1 MDKNSIKKFAVWART
16 ELITRVSQR
25 AIIYEIDEN
34 GYGEYDADAVNGRV
48 MSAEEKT
55 QRKAL
60 IDRIRKKGYHQVME
74 EVAYTW
80 FNRFSALRFMEVNG
94 YLPSR
99 TRVFTDENNNF
110 KPQIITDAIDLT
122 IDGLDMEKVYELKDD
137 AKKEEELYKYLLIT
151 QCNALNPIL
160 PGMFQKISDYTEL
173 LFPDNLLRENSVI
186 QKMIELIP
194 QQDWEEQVEILGWL
208 YQYYINEPK
217 DKLINAKKQYK
228 LDDVPFVTQI
238 FTSDW
243 IVQYMVQ
250 NSLGR
255 MWINAGDKDLKD
267 YDWDYYL
274 QERDGAKKDASIDP
288 STIKVIDPCMGS
300 GHIIAYI
307 FDALIQMY
315 DNYGYTRSDAVESIL
330 QNNIYGMDIS
340 ERAYQLAYFSLMMK
354 ARKYSRT
361 ILNKRIKPHLY
372 CLENVLS
379 FREELVDFVAN
390 GDLQVKKDILLLQQE
405 LEFLGEYGSLV
416 ETSSIDYSKIEQRI
430 NEIENTEYDN
440 LIDQGYRLECIND
453 VRSMIETAKSLN
465 MKYDSVITNPPYIGN
480 KFLPARLKDYIEKN
494 YKDYKSDIFAA
505 FIARIIHM
513 TKLNGNI
520 GMLTPYVWMF
530 ISTYEELRR
539 KVLNE
544 TQITSLVQLEYNAFE
559 AACVPVCSF
568 TLKKTSDKLL
578 GEYVR
583 LSEFKGAD
591 IQGVKVIEAVNN
603 RECGYRYTTDQ
614 RGFDVIPGAPV
625 AYWVDK
631 RIVENFNVGTRV
643 DTFAFPKQGLATA
656 DNNRFLRLWFEVS
669 IDNIGLG
676 YKNAEDAAESCKKWF
691 PYNKGGGF
699 KKWYGNNE
707 YVINWE
713 NNGSELRNFKGSV
726 IRSPQY
732 YFQEGISW
740 CKITSSDFSMRY
752 IPNGFLFDVAGC
764 TLFVEKAK
772 IKYMLGYM
780 NSKINA
786 YILGLISPTLN
797 FEVGHIGSLPIIF
810 NEEYRSEVEKLV
822 SENIELCKSDWDS
835 YENSWDFKKSPLLT
849 RKGKLSEIYNEYVEE
864 KIRQFDR
871 LKANEIRINEIFA
884 NIYGA
889 DQIVS
894 SIVDDEEVIIGSPDY
909 KNDMKALISYAVGCM
924 FGRYSLDKN
933 GVICAGNEFNIDNY
947 RLYNAD
953 LDNIIPI
960 CNDDYFEDDILG
972 RFVEFVKTAFGKD
985 DLENNLDFIAKAFNN
1000 KGTSREVLRQYFIN
1014 DFYTD
1019 HCNLYTSRG
1028 AGKRPIYW
1036 LFDSGKKNGFKC
1048 LIYMHRYQPD
1058 TIARIRTD
1066 YVHEQQS
1073 RYRTAVADIEQR
1085 LMGASGSEKVKLDK
1099 QKATLQAQITEI
1111 GEYEERIHHLADQMI
1126 RIDLD
1131 DGVKNNYEI
1140 FKDVLAKIK

>member
-25 AIIYEIDEN
+25 AIKYEIDEN

-372 CLENVLS
+372 CLENVSS

-544 TQITSLVQLEYNAFE
+544 TQITSLVQLEYNALE

-740 CKITSSDFSMRY
+740 
-752 IPNGFLFDVAGC
+752 
-764 TLFVEKAK
+764 
-772 IKYMLGYM
+772 
-780 NSKINA
+780 
-786 YILGLISPTLN
+786 
-797 FEVGHIGSLPIIF
+797 
-810 NEEYRSEVEKLV
+810 
-822 SENIELCKSDWDS
+822 
-835 YENSWDFKKSPLLT
+835 
-849 RKGKLSEIYNEYVEE
+849 
-864 KIRQFDR
+864 
-871 LKANEIRINEIFA
+871 
-884 NIYGA
+884 
-889 DQIVS
+889 
-894 SIVDDEEVIIGSPDY
+894 
-909 KNDMKALISYAVGCM
+909 
-924 FGRYSLDKN
+924 
-933 GVICAGNEFNIDNY
+933 
-947 RLYNAD
+947 
-953 LDNIIPI
+953 
-960 CNDDYFEDDILG
+960 
-972 RFVEFVKTAFGKD
+972 
-985 DLENNLDFIAKAFNN
+985 
-1000 KGTSREVLRQYFIN
+1000 
-1014 DFYTD
+1014 
-1019 HCNLYTSRG
+1019 
-1028 AGKRPIYW
+1028 
-1036 LFDSGKKNGFKC
+1036 
-1048 LIYMHRYQPD
+1048 
-1058 TIARIRTD
+1058 
-1066 YVHEQQS
+1066 
-1073 RYRTAVADIEQR
+1073 
-1085 LMGASGSEKVKLDK
+1085 
-1099 QKATLQAQITEI
+1099 
-1111 GEYEERIHHLADQMI
+1111 
-1126 RIDLD
+1126 
-1131 DGVKNNYEI
+1131 
-1140 FKDVLAKIK
+1140 

>member
-1 MDKNSIKKFAVWART
+1 MDKTSIKKFAVWART

-25 AIIYEIDEN
+25 AIKYEIDEN

-372 CLENVLS
+372 CLENVSS

-707 YVINWE
+707 
-713 NNGSELRNFKGSV
+713 
-726 IRSPQY
+726 
-732 YFQEGISW
+732 
-740 CKITSSDFSMRY
+740 
-752 IPNGFLFDVAGC
+752 
-764 TLFVEKAK
+764 
-772 IKYMLGYM
+772 
-780 NSKINA
+780 
-786 YILGLISPTLN
+786 
-797 FEVGHIGSLPIIF
+797 
-810 NEEYRSEVEKLV
+810 
-822 SENIELCKSDWDS
+822 
-835 YENSWDFKKSPLLT
+835 
-849 RKGKLSEIYNEYVEE
+849 
-864 KIRQFDR
+864 
-871 LKANEIRINEIFA
+871 
-884 NIYGA
+884 
-889 DQIVS
+889 
-894 SIVDDEEVIIGSPDY
+894 
-909 KNDMKALISYAVGCM
+909 
-924 FGRYSLDKN
+924 
-933 GVICAGNEFNIDNY
+933 
-947 RLYNAD
+947 
-953 LDNIIPI
+953 
-960 CNDDYFEDDILG
+960 
-972 RFVEFVKTAFGKD
+972 
-985 DLENNLDFIAKAFNN
+985 
-1000 KGTSREVLRQYFIN
+1000 
-1014 DFYTD
+1014 
-1019 HCNLYTSRG
+1019 
-1028 AGKRPIYW
+1028 
-1036 LFDSGKKNGFKC
+1036 
-1048 LIYMHRYQPD
+1048 
-1058 TIARIRTD
+1058 
-1066 YVHEQQS
+1066 
-1073 RYRTAVADIEQR
+1073 
-1085 LMGASGSEKVKLDK
+1085 
-1099 QKATLQAQITEI
+1099 
-1111 GEYEERIHHLADQMI
+1111 
-1126 RIDLD
+1126 
-1131 DGVKNNYEI
+1131 
-1140 FKDVLAKIK
+1140 

>member
-1 MDKNSIKKFAVWART
+1 MDKNSIKKYAVWART

-25 AIIYEIDEN
+25 AIKYEIDEN

-60 IDRIRKKGYHQVME
+60 IDRIRKKGYHKVME

-99 TRVFTDENNNF
+99 TRVFTDDNNNF
-110 KPQIITDAIDLT
+110 KPQILTDAIDLT

-160 PGMFQKISDYTEL
+160 PGMFQKILDYTEL

-186 QKMIELIP
+186 QKMIEIIP

-255 MWINAGDKDLKD
+255 MWINAGDKDLKG

-274 QERDGAKKDASIDP
+274 QERDGAKKDVSIDP
-288 STIKVIDPCMGS
+288 STVKVIDPCMGS

-361 ILNKRIKPHLY
+361 ILNEGIKPHLY
-372 CLENVLS
+372 CLENVSS

-390 GDLQVKKDILLLQQE
+390 GDLQVKKDISLLQQE

-614 RGFDVIPGAPV
+614 RGFDVIPGSPV
-625 AYWVDK
+625 AYSQAV
-631 RIVENFNVGTRV
+631 I
-643 DTFAFPKQGLATA
+643 
-656 DNNRFLRLWFEVS
+656 FL
-669 IDNIGLG
+669 
-676 YKNAEDAAESCKKWF
+676 
-691 PYNKGGGF
+691 
-699 KKWYGNNE
+699 
-707 YVINWE
+707 
-713 NNGSELRNFKGSV
+713 
-726 IRSPQY
+726 
-732 YFQEGISW
+732 
-740 CKITSSDFSMRY
+740 
-752 IPNGFLFDVAGC
+752 
-764 TLFVEKAK
+764 
-772 IKYMLGYM
+772 
-780 NSKINA
+780 
-786 YILGLISPTLN
+786 
-797 FEVGHIGSLPIIF
+797 
-810 NEEYRSEVEKLV
+810 
-822 SENIELCKSDWDS
+822 
-835 YENSWDFKKSPLLT
+835 
-849 RKGKLSEIYNEYVEE
+849 
-864 KIRQFDR
+864 
-871 LKANEIRINEIFA
+871 
-884 NIYGA
+884 
-889 DQIVS
+889 
-894 SIVDDEEVIIGSPDY
+894 
-909 KNDMKALISYAVGCM
+909 
-924 FGRYSLDKN
+924 
-933 GVICAGNEFNIDNY
+933 
-947 RLYNAD
+947 
-953 LDNIIPI
+953 
-960 CNDDYFEDDILG
+960 
-972 RFVEFVKTAFGKD
+972 
-985 DLENNLDFIAKAFNN
+985 
-1000 KGTSREVLRQYFIN
+1000 
-1014 DFYTD
+1014 
-1019 HCNLYTSRG
+1019 
-1028 AGKRPIYW
+1028 
-1036 LFDSGKKNGFKC
+1036 
-1048 LIYMHRYQPD
+1048 
-1058 TIARIRTD
+1058 
-1066 YVHEQQS
+1066 
-1073 RYRTAVADIEQR
+1073 
-1085 LMGASGSEKVKLDK
+1085 
-1099 QKATLQAQITEI
+1099 
-1111 GEYEERIHHLADQMI
+1111 
-1126 RIDLD
+1126 
-1131 DGVKNNYEI
+1131 
-1140 FKDVLAKIK
+1140 

>member
-1 MDKNSIKKFAVWART
+1 MDKNSIKKYAVWART

-25 AIIYEIDEN
+25 AIKYEIDEN

-60 IDRIRKKGYHQVME
+60 IDRIRKKGYHKVME

-99 TRVFTDENNNF
+99 TRVFTDDNNNF
-110 KPQIITDAIDLT
+110 KPQILTDAIDLT

-160 PGMFQKISDYTEL
+160 PGMFQKILDYTEL

-186 QKMIELIP
+186 QKMIEIIP
-194 QQDWEEQVEILGWL
+194 QHDWEEQVEILGWL

-274 QERDGAKKDASIDP
+274 QERDGAKKDVSIDP
-288 STIKVIDPCMGS
+288 STVKVIDPCMGS

-361 ILNKRIKPHLY
+361 ILNEGIKPHLY
-372 CLENVLS
+372 CLENVSS

-390 GDLQVKKDILLLQQE
+390 GDLQVKKDISLLQQE
-405 LEFLGEYGSLV
+405 LEFLGEYCSLV

-591 IQGVKVIEAVNN
+591 IKGVKVIQAVNN
-603 RECGYRYTTDQ
+603 RECGYRYKTDQ
-614 RGFDVIPGAPV
+614 
-625 AYWVDK
+625 
-631 RIVENFNVGTRV
+631 
-643 DTFAFPKQGLATA
+643 
-656 DNNRFLRLWFEVS
+656 
-669 IDNIGLG
+669 
-676 YKNAEDAAESCKKWF
+676 
-691 PYNKGGGF
+691 
-699 KKWYGNNE
+699 
-707 YVINWE
+707 
-713 NNGSELRNFKGSV
+713 
-726 IRSPQY
+726 
-732 YFQEGISW
+732 
-740 CKITSSDFSMRY
+740 
-752 IPNGFLFDVAGC
+752 
-764 TLFVEKAK
+764 
-772 IKYMLGYM
+772 
-780 NSKINA
+780 
-786 YILGLISPTLN
+786 
-797 FEVGHIGSLPIIF
+797 
-810 NEEYRSEVEKLV
+810 
-822 SENIELCKSDWDS
+822 
-835 YENSWDFKKSPLLT
+835 
-849 RKGKLSEIYNEYVEE
+849 
-864 KIRQFDR
+864 
-871 LKANEIRINEIFA
+871 
-884 NIYGA
+884 
-889 DQIVS
+889 
-894 SIVDDEEVIIGSPDY
+894 
-909 KNDMKALISYAVGCM
+909 
-924 FGRYSLDKN
+924 
-933 GVICAGNEFNIDNY
+933 
-947 RLYNAD
+947 
-953 LDNIIPI
+953 
-960 CNDDYFEDDILG
+960 
-972 RFVEFVKTAFGKD
+972 
-985 DLENNLDFIAKAFNN
+985 
-1000 KGTSREVLRQYFIN
+1000 
-1014 DFYTD
+1014 
-1019 HCNLYTSRG
+1019 
-1028 AGKRPIYW
+1028 
-1036 LFDSGKKNGFKC
+1036 
-1048 LIYMHRYQPD
+1048 
-1058 TIARIRTD
+1058 
-1066 YVHEQQS
+1066 
-1073 RYRTAVADIEQR
+1073 
-1085 LMGASGSEKVKLDK
+1085 
-1099 QKATLQAQITEI
+1099 
-1111 GEYEERIHHLADQMI
+1111 
-1126 RIDLD
+1126 
-1131 DGVKNNYEI
+1131 
-1140 FKDVLAKIK
+1140 

>member
-1 MDKNSIKKFAVWART
+1 MDKNSIKKYAVWART

-25 AIIYEIDEN
+25 AIKYEIDEN

-60 IDRIRKKGYHQVME
+60 IDRIRKKGYHKVME

-99 TRVFTDENNNF
+99 TRVFTDDNNNF
-110 KPQIITDAIDLT
+110 KPQILTDAIDLT

-160 PGMFQKISDYTEL
+160 PGMFQKILDYTEL

-186 QKMIELIP
+186 QKMIEIIP

-255 MWINAGDKDLKD
+255 MWINAGDKDLKG

-274 QERDGAKKDASIDP
+274 QERDGAKKDVSIDP
-288 STIKVIDPCMGS
+288 STVKVIDPCMGS

-361 ILNKRIKPHLY
+361 ILNEGIKPHLY
-372 CLENVLS
+372 CLENVSS

-390 GDLQVKKDILLLQQE
+390 GDLQVKKDISLLQQE

-614 RGFDVIPGAPV
+614 RGFDVIPGSPV

-676 YKNAEDAAESCKKWF
+676 YKNAEDAAESCK
-691 PYNKGGGF
+691 
-699 KKWYGNNE
+699 
-707 YVINWE
+707 
-713 NNGSELRNFKGSV
+713 NGSLIIKAVDLKNGMV
-726 IRSPQY
+726 I
-732 YFQEGISW
+732 
-740 CKITSSDFSMRY
+740 TNM
-752 IPNGFLFDVAGC
+752 
-764 TLFVEKAK
+764 
-772 IKYMLGYM
+772 
-780 NSKINA
+780 
-786 YILGLISPTLN
+786 
-797 FEVGHIGSLPIIF
+797 
-810 NEEYRSEVEKLV
+810 
-822 SENIELCKSDWDS
+822 
-835 YENSWDFKKSPLLT
+835 LLT
-849 RKGKLSEIYNEYVEE
+849 GKI
-864 KIRQFDR
+864 
-871 LKANEIRINEIFA
+871 
-884 NIYGA
+884 
-889 DQIVS
+889 
-894 SIVDDEEVIIGSPDY
+894 
-909 KNDMKALISYAVGCM
+909 MAL
-924 FGRYSLDKN
+924 N
-933 GVICAGNEFNIDNY
+933 
-947 RLYNAD
+947 
-953 LDNIIPI
+953 
-960 CNDDYFEDDILG
+960 
-972 RFVEFVKTAFGKD
+972 
-985 DLENNLDFIAKAFNN
+985 
-1000 KGTSREVLRQYFIN
+1000 
-1014 DFYTD
+1014 
-1019 HCNLYTSRG
+1019 
-1028 AGKRPIYW
+1028 
-1036 LFDSGKKNGFKC
+1036 
-1048 LIYMHRYQPD
+1048 
-1058 TIARIRTD
+1058 
-1066 YVHEQQS
+1066 
-1073 RYRTAVADIEQR
+1073 
-1085 LMGASGSEKVKLDK
+1085 
-1099 QKATLQAQITEI
+1099 
-1111 GEYEERIHHLADQMI
+1111 
-1126 RIDLD
+1126 
-1131 DGVKNNYEI
+1131 
-1140 FKDVLAKIK
+1140 

>member
-25 AIIYEIDEN
+25 AIKYEIDEN

-372 CLENVLS
+372 CLENVSS

-631 RIVENFNVGTRV
+631 RIVENFNVG
-643 DTFAFPKQGLATA
+643 
-656 DNNRFLRLWFEVS
+656 
-669 IDNIGLG
+669 
-676 YKNAEDAAESCKKWF
+676 
-691 PYNKGGGF
+691 
-699 KKWYGNNE
+699 
-707 YVINWE
+707 
-713 NNGSELRNFKGSV
+713 
-726 IRSPQY
+726 
-732 YFQEGISW
+732 
-740 CKITSSDFSMRY
+740 
-752 IPNGFLFDVAGC
+752 
-764 TLFVEKAK
+764 
-772 IKYMLGYM
+772 
-780 NSKINA
+780 
-786 YILGLISPTLN
+786 
-797 FEVGHIGSLPIIF
+797 
-810 NEEYRSEVEKLV
+810 
-822 SENIELCKSDWDS
+822 
-835 YENSWDFKKSPLLT
+835 
-849 RKGKLSEIYNEYVEE
+849 
-864 KIRQFDR
+864 
-871 LKANEIRINEIFA
+871 
-884 NIYGA
+884 
-889 DQIVS
+889 
-894 SIVDDEEVIIGSPDY
+894 
-909 KNDMKALISYAVGCM
+909 
-924 FGRYSLDKN
+924 
-933 GVICAGNEFNIDNY
+933 
-947 RLYNAD
+947 
-953 LDNIIPI
+953 
-960 CNDDYFEDDILG
+960 
-972 RFVEFVKTAFGKD
+972 
-985 DLENNLDFIAKAFNN
+985 
-1000 KGTSREVLRQYFIN
+1000 
-1014 DFYTD
+1014 
-1019 HCNLYTSRG
+1019 
-1028 AGKRPIYW
+1028 
-1036 LFDSGKKNGFKC
+1036 
-1048 LIYMHRYQPD
+1048 
-1058 TIARIRTD
+1058 
-1066 YVHEQQS
+1066 
-1073 RYRTAVADIEQR
+1073 
-1085 LMGASGSEKVKLDK
+1085 
-1099 QKATLQAQITEI
+1099 
-1111 GEYEERIHHLADQMI
+1111 
-1126 RIDLD
+1126 
-1131 DGVKNNYEI
+1131 
-1140 FKDVLAKIK
+1140 

>member
-1 MDKNSIKKFAVWART
+1 MDKNSIKKYAVWART

-25 AIIYEIDEN
+25 AIKYEIDEN

-60 IDRIRKKGYHQVME
+60 IDRIRKKGYHKVME

-99 TRVFTDENNNF
+99 IRVFTDDNNNF
-110 KPQIITDAIDLT
+110 KPQILTDAIDLT

-160 PGMFQKISDYTEL
+160 PGMFQKILDYTEL

-186 QKMIELIP
+186 QKMIEIIP

-274 QERDGAKKDASIDP
+274 QERDGAKQEAPIDP
-288 STIKVIDPCMGS
+288 STVKVIDPCMGS

-361 ILNKRIKPHLY
+361 ILNEGIKPHLY
-372 CLENVLS
+372 CLENVSS

-390 GDLQVKKDILLLQQE
+390 GDLQVKKDISLLQQE

-440 LIDQGYRLECIND
+440 LIDQGYRLESIND

-614 RGFDVIPGAPV
+614 RGFDVIPGSPV

-676 YKNAEDAAESCKKWF
+676 YKNAEDAEESCKKWF

-732 YFQEGISW
+732 YFQEGIS
-740 CKITSSDFSMRY
+740 
-752 IPNGFLFDVAGC
+752 
-764 TLFVEKAK
+764 
-772 IKYMLGYM
+772 
-780 NSKINA
+780 
-786 YILGLISPTLN
+786 
-797 FEVGHIGSLPIIF
+797 
-810 NEEYRSEVEKLV
+810 
-822 SENIELCKSDWDS
+822 
-835 YENSWDFKKSPLLT
+835 
-849 RKGKLSEIYNEYVEE
+849 
-864 KIRQFDR
+864 
-871 LKANEIRINEIFA
+871 
-884 NIYGA
+884 
-889 DQIVS
+889 
-894 SIVDDEEVIIGSPDY
+894 Y
-909 KNDMKALISYAVGCM
+909 KN
-924 FGRYSLDKN
+924 
-933 GVICAGNEFNIDNY
+933 
-947 RLYNAD
+947 
-953 LDNIIPI
+953 
-960 CNDDYFEDDILG
+960 
-972 RFVEFVKTAFGKD
+972 
-985 DLENNLDFIAKAFNN
+985 
-1000 KGTSREVLRQYFIN
+1000 
-1014 DFYTD
+1014 
-1019 HCNLYTSRG
+1019 H
-1028 AGKRPIYW
+1028 
-1036 LFDSGKKNGFKC
+1036 
-1048 LIYMHRYQPD
+1048 
-1058 TIARIRTD
+1058 
-1066 YVHEQQS
+1066 
-1073 RYRTAVADIEQR
+1073 
-1085 LMGASGSEKVKLDK
+1085 K
-1099 QKATLQAQITEI
+1099 Q
-1111 GEYEERIHHLADQMI
+1111 
-1126 RIDLD
+1126 
-1131 DGVKNNYEI
+1131 
-1140 FKDVLAKIK
+1140 

>member
-1 MDKNSIKKFAVWART
+1 MDKNSIKKYAVWART

-25 AIIYEIDEN
+25 AIKYEIDEN

-60 IDRIRKKGYHQVME
+60 IDRIRKKGYHKVME

-99 TRVFTDENNNF
+99 TRVFTDDNNNF
-110 KPQIITDAIDLT
+110 KPQILTDAIDLT

-160 PGMFQKISDYTEL
+160 PGMFQKILDYTEL

-186 QKMIELIP
+186 QKMIEIIP

-274 QERDGAKKDASIDP
+274 QERDGAKKDVSIDP
-288 STIKVIDPCMGS
+288 STVKVIDPCMGS

-361 ILNKRIKPHLY
+361 ILNEGIKPHLY
-372 CLENVLS
+372 CLENVSS

-390 GDLQVKKDILLLQQE
+390 GDLQVKKDISLLQQE

-430 NEIENTEYDN
+430 NKIENTEYDN

-614 RGFDVIPGAPV
+614 RGFDVIPGSPV

-676 YKNAEDAAESCKKWF
+676 YKNAEDAAESCK
-691 PYNKGGGF
+691 
-699 KKWYGNNE
+699 
-707 YVINWE
+707 
-713 NNGSELRNFKGSV
+713 NGSLIIKAVDLKNGMV
-726 IRSPQY
+726 I
-732 YFQEGISW
+732 
-740 CKITSSDFSMRY
+740 TNM
-752 IPNGFLFDVAGC
+752 
-764 TLFVEKAK
+764 
-772 IKYMLGYM
+772 
-780 NSKINA
+780 
-786 YILGLISPTLN
+786 
-797 FEVGHIGSLPIIF
+797 
-810 NEEYRSEVEKLV
+810 
-822 SENIELCKSDWDS
+822 
-835 YENSWDFKKSPLLT
+835 LLT
-849 RKGKLSEIYNEYVEE
+849 GKI
-864 KIRQFDR
+864 
-871 LKANEIRINEIFA
+871 
-884 NIYGA
+884 
-889 DQIVS
+889 
-894 SIVDDEEVIIGSPDY
+894 
-909 KNDMKALISYAVGCM
+909 MAL
-924 FGRYSLDKN
+924 N
-933 GVICAGNEFNIDNY
+933 
-947 RLYNAD
+947 
-953 LDNIIPI
+953 
-960 CNDDYFEDDILG
+960 
-972 RFVEFVKTAFGKD
+972 
-985 DLENNLDFIAKAFNN
+985 
-1000 KGTSREVLRQYFIN
+1000 
-1014 DFYTD
+1014 
-1019 HCNLYTSRG
+1019 
-1028 AGKRPIYW
+1028 
-1036 LFDSGKKNGFKC
+1036 
-1048 LIYMHRYQPD
+1048 
-1058 TIARIRTD
+1058 
-1066 YVHEQQS
+1066 
-1073 RYRTAVADIEQR
+1073 
-1085 LMGASGSEKVKLDK
+1085 
-1099 QKATLQAQITEI
+1099 
-1111 GEYEERIHHLADQMI
+1111 
-1126 RIDLD
+1126 
-1131 DGVKNNYEI
+1131 
-1140 FKDVLAKIK
+1140 

>member
-1 MDKNSIKKFAVWART
+1 
-16 ELITRVSQR
+16 
-25 AIIYEIDEN
+25 
-34 GYGEYDADAVNGRV
+34 
-48 MSAEEKT
+48 
-55 QRKAL
+55 
-60 IDRIRKKGYHQVME
+60 
-74 EVAYTW
+74 
-80 FNRFSALRFMEVNG
+80 
-94 YLPSR
+94 
-99 TRVFTDENNNF
+99 
-110 KPQIITDAIDLT
+110 
-122 IDGLDMEKVYELKDD
+122 
-137 AKKEEELYKYLLIT
+137 
-151 QCNALNPIL
+151 
-160 PGMFQKISDYTEL
+160 
-173 LFPDNLLRENSVI
+173 
-186 QKMIELIP
+186 
-194 QQDWEEQVEILGWL
+194 
-208 YQYYINEPK
+208 
-217 DKLINAKKQYK
+217 
-228 LDDVPFVTQI
+228 
-238 FTSDW
+238 
-243 IVQYMVQ
+243 
-250 NSLGR
+250 
-255 MWINAGDKDLKD
+255 
-267 YDWDYYL
+267 
-274 QERDGAKKDASIDP
+274 
-288 STIKVIDPCMGS
+288 
-300 GHIIAYI
+300 
-307 FDALIQMY
+307 
-315 DNYGYTRSDAVESIL
+315 
-330 QNNIYGMDIS
+330 
-340 ERAYQLAYFSLMMK
+340 
-354 ARKYSRT
+354 
-361 ILNKRIKPHLY
+361 
-372 CLENVLS
+372 
-379 FREELVDFVAN
+379 
-390 GDLQVKKDILLLQQE
+390 
-405 LEFLGEYGSLV
+405 
-416 ETSSIDYSKIEQRI
+416 
-430 NEIENTEYDN
+430 
-440 LIDQGYRLECIND
+440 
-453 VRSMIETAKSLN
+453 
-465 MKYDSVITNPPYIGN
+465 
-480 KFLPARLKDYIEKN
+480 
-494 YKDYKSDIFAA
+494 
-505 FIARIIHM
+505 
-513 TKLNGNI
+513 
-520 GMLTPYVWMF
+520 
-530 ISTYEELRR
+530 
-539 KVLNE
+539 
-544 TQITSLVQLEYNAFE
+544 
-559 AACVPVCSF
+559 
-568 TLKKTSDKLL
+568 
-578 GEYVR
+578 
-583 LSEFKGAD
+583 
-591 IQGVKVIEAVNN
+591 
-603 RECGYRYTTDQ
+603 
-614 RGFDVIPGAPV
+614 
-625 AYWVDK
+625 
-631 RIVENFNVGTRV
+631 
-643 DTFAFPKQGLATA
+643 
-656 DNNRFLRLWFEVS
+656 
-669 IDNIGLG
+669 
-676 YKNAEDAAESCKKWF
+676 
-691 PYNKGGGF
+691 
-699 KKWYGNNE
+699 
-707 YVINWE
+707 
-713 NNGSELRNFKGSV
+713 
-726 IRSPQY
+726 
-732 YFQEGISW
+732 
-740 CKITSSDFSMRY
+740 MRY